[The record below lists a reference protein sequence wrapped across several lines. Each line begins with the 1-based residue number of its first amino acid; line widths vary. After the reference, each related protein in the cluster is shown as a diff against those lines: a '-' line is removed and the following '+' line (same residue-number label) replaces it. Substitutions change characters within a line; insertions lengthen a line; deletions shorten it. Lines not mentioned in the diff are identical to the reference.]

1 MTMNGMEKFQPR
13 RSSRRVWLFIA
24 VFGAFVP
31 IGLVILFTTGEIAGL
46 LIAAFGLLPV
56 LFFIYKIRAP
66 GAYYAVGPEG
76 VELKHGRSRRTIPL
90 GSIRGAAVL
99 TEQQGEDAL
108 NHYLE
113 PAIQS
118 EKGLDLKGWY
128 RANTVYGN
136 FIRFCTVPIVQ
147 QTTTSGSSLNI
158 IKFRNLTSGEFV
170 LLKLDSG
177 EEFLLS
183 PEDSRGFF
191 RDLSARVPLEDTS
204 PVSSCVHTDRENW
217 KVKARKRIRWIYLY
231 AAGTFLV
238 IASIVA
244 VKFVIPAVG
253 SGSEVDG
260 LNTGPAAGSTAA
272 QTSEVPAVQSPDAA
286 AASGWVDGDTFRLV
300 ISMTAELNTE
310 DPGKRRDEL
319 IMAVAEAY
327 KISLISRIIDMYVS
341 DSGRTPTDEQH
352 GALEAAVEQEITGI
366 EPEVVA
372 STFNQDNTAMQAVI
386 DVRAPALRSSI
397 EGRFDEVLK

>member
-1 MTMNGMEKFQPR
+1 MIMNSMEKFQPR
-13 RSSRRVWLFIA
+13 RSSRRVWLFIV

-31 IGLVILFTTGEIAGL
+31 IGLVLFFTTGEIAGL

-66 GAYYAVGPEG
+66 GAYYAVGTEG
-76 VELKHGRSRRTIPL
+76 VELKHGRSRRAIAL

-99 TEQQGEDAL
+99 TEQQGEVAL

-147 QTTTSGSSLNI
+147 QTTRSGSSLNI

-183 PEDSRGFF
+183 PEDSLGFF
-191 RDLSARVPLEDTS
+191 RELSARVSLEDTS
-204 PVSSCVHTDRENW
+204 PVSSYVHTDRENW

-231 AAGTFLV
+231 AVGTFLV

-244 VKFVIPAVG
+244 VKFVVPAIG
-253 SGSEVDG
+253 SSSEAAG
-260 LNTGPAAGSTAA
+260 QAAGSASA
-272 QTSEVPAVQSPDAA
+272 KTSEEPAVQSPEAA

-310 DPGKRRDEL
+310 DPEKRRDEL
-319 IMAVAEAY
+319 IMAVAEGY

-352 GALEAAVEQEITGI
+352 QVLQKTVEREITGI

-397 EGRFDEVLK
+397 EGRFDEILK

>member
-1 MTMNGMEKFQPR
+1 MAMNRREKFQPR

-31 IGLVILFTTGEIAGL
+31 IGLGIFFAAGDPAGL

-76 VELKHGRSRRTIPL
+76 VELKLGRSRRTIPL
-90 GSIRGAAVL
+90 DRIRGAAVL
-99 TEQQGEDAL
+99 TEQQGEVAL

-136 FIRFCTVPIVQ
+136 FIRFCTVPVVQ
-147 QTTTSGSSLNI
+147 QTTSSGSSLNI
-158 IKFRNLTSGEFV
+158 IRFRNLTSGEFV

-177 EEFLLS
+177 EEYLLS

-191 RDLSARVPLEDTS
+191 RKLSAQTRLEDTS
-204 PVSSCVHTDRENW
+204 PVSSYVHTDRENW
-217 KVKARKRIRWIYLY
+217 EMKARKRIRWIYLY
-231 AAGTFLV
+231 SVGTFLV

-244 VKFVIPAVG
+244 VKFVVPALQERPG
-253 SGSEVDG
+253 SA
-260 LNTGPAAGSTAA
+260 GPAAGSAAA
-272 QTSEVPAVQSPDAA
+272 QSSEEPAVQSPEAA
-286 AASGWVDGDTFRLV
+286 ASSGWVDGDTFRLV
-300 ISMTAELNTE
+300 ISMSAELNTE
-310 DPGKRRDEL
+310 DPAKRRDEMIL
-319 IMAVAEAY
+319 AVAEAY
-327 KISLISRIIDMYVS
+327 QFSLASAIVDLYMSE
-341 DSGRTPTDEQH
+341 SGRPPTADQH
-352 GALEAAVEQEITGI
+352 QALQEAVEHETTGI
-366 EPEVVA
+366 EPEVVS

-386 DVRAPALRSSI
+386 DIRAPALRSSI